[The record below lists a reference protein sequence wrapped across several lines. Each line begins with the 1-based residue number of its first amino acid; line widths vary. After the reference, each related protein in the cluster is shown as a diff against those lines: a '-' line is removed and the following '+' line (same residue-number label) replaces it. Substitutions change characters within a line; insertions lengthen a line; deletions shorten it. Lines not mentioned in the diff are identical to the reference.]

1 MPDQRIESDPAREDA
16 MYQRVVLELVLEVH
30 PAQLTEAELI
40 REATTDAKSFTRD
53 DRIKRAVRDLER
65 AGLLHRSGGFVL
77 PTRAVLYLNQL
88 WDVIS

>member
-16 MYQRVVLELVLEVH
+16 MYQRVVLEVH

-40 REATTDAKSFTRD
+40 REATTDAESFTRD

-65 AGLLHRSGGFVL
+65 AGLLHRSGAFVL
-77 PTRAVLYLNQL
+77 PTRAALCLNEL
-88 WDVIS
+88 WGVIS